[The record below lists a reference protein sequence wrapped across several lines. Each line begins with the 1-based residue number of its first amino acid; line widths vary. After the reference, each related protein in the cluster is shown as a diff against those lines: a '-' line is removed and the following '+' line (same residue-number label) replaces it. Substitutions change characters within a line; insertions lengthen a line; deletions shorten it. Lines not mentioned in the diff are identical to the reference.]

1 MRGAGWSR
9 VTHPFA
15 TLCAPEGALTVRL
28 ACVRH
33 AASVHPE
40 PGSNSPLNA
49 FARGRAPAPG
59 LSETSPGPC
68 LARASPVRPIHRV
81 SVLKGRPRR
90 HPAARPEVRKISLVR
105 LPGSRPAGLTSA
117 VLGIRFSRC
126 PPSGR
131 SRRRLAR
138 SGILRPFGPRVKG
151 ESGISPGIGPKRA
164 PLPPDPT
171 PRLHNPR
178 LFVETRRG
186 SGATGAQ
193 HIGKGGRN

>member
-1 MRGAGWSR
+1 MSR

-40 PGSNSPLNA
+40 PGSNSPLKLS
-49 FARGRAPAPG
+49 RGG
-59 LSETSPGPC
+59 GPP
-68 LARASPVRPIHRV
+68 RRV
-81 SVLKGRPRR
+81 SRKRLLVPVAQEPRPCVRSIVSLVLKGRPRR

-126 PPSGR
+126 PPTGR

-178 LFVETRRG
+178 PFVETRRG